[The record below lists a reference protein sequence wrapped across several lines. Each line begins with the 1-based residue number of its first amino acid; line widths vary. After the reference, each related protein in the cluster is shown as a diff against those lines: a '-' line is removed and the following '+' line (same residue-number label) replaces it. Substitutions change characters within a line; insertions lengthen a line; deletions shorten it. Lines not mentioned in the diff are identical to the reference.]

1 MKQPMPETVKN
12 FLICAALMLICGVC
26 AIIALK
32 KTSMGMICIG
42 IGVVFAVMAF
52 TVGAKEAD
60 KTEAAKKKDSTS
72 GKKGKQE

>member
-1 MKQPMPETVKN
+1 MKEPMPETVKN
-12 FLICAALMLICGVC
+12 FLICAALMLVCGVC

-52 TVGAKEAD
+52 TVGAGQAN
-60 KTEAAKKKDSTS
+60 KTDGSKRKDGTS
-72 GKKGKQE
+72 EKRGKQE